1 MLPSAPPIAESLPL
15 LDKINALE
23 SQLEVT
29 EKPSSLAEQVDNLKR
44 ILGCEKKLTG
54 QSLFQQV
61 DEMYGMVFTGDPAD
75 DHSKYTAV
83 ATNAMAIIN
92 EENPQIVQAH
102 AVQPVQALAVRWA
115 GTLDSGGHI
124 DYDSGVHIDYDSG
137 GHIDYAEYF
146 DHIMCPIAGHPDFDK
161 GAYYHPIG
169 CCCYLPDR
177 NSKSECSPDTFI
189 CFPLVFFL
197 WVGTL
202 CYQPCGIICAQ
213 QCPWLGDC
221 PFSKQRV
228 TRSFVDKYPGKVE
241 CNTAMRLVPKGCRS
255 QLVLENINRI
265 KRNIEAP
272 MTLRSHPRKAIAKK
286 YDHVKFYGSYSY
298 IESTLDDAEKAV
310 FIRWDGNF
318 IWISGH
324 ELTFDV
330 SFWNYSVG
338 NTVNF
343 VGSGPKGPATE
354 GGGRDWLIND
364 DGTIALKGRPDLVLG
379 V

>member
-15 LDKINALE
+15 LDKIDALE
-23 SQLEVT
+23 SQLGVT

-44 ILGCEKKLTG
+44 ILDCEKKLTG

-61 DEMYGMVFTGDPAD
+61 DEMYGMVFIGDPAD

-83 ATNAMAIIN
+83 ATNAMVIIN

-102 AVQPVQALAVRWA
+102 AVQWA
-115 GTLDSGGHI
+115 GTLDSGGHT
-124 DYDSGVHIDYDSG
+124 
-137 GHIDYAEYF
+137 DYAEYF
-146 DHIMCPIAGHPDFDK
+146 ARIMCPIAGHPDFDN

-286 YDHVKFYGSYSY
+286 YDDVKFYHSYSY

-310 FIRWDGNF
+310 LIRWDGNF

-343 VGSGPKGPATE
+343 VGGGPEGPATA

-364 DGTIALKGRPDLVLG
+364 DGTIALKNRPDLVLG